1 MGSTARLPVHWTHH
15 NWPVTETLTD
25 AVAVVVVDVIAVIV
39 IDVIDVIAVI
49 AVIVIDVIDVIDVL
63 KNTQCNR
70 PLQMPK

>member
-25 AVAVVVVDVIAVIV
+25 AVAVIVV
-39 IDVIDVIAVI
+39 DVIAVI
-49 AVIVIDVIDVIDVL
+49 AVIAVIDVIVVAVL

-70 PLQMPK
+70 PLQLPK